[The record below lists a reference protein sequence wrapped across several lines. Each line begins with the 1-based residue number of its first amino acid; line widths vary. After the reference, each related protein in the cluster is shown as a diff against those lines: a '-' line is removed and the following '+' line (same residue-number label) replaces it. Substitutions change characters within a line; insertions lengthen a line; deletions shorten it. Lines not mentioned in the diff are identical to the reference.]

1 MKQCYH
7 TALKVFAC
15 FLVILSGFTAVLS
28 GGALYYSFYDSGST
42 YAESQAC
49 RVITSDYVYQ
59 IQHLAYDSVST
70 YAESQASEVDAPDY
84 NVVYDAEADGLSNAE
99 FDRVL
104 ERYFSPKE
112 TNFRYVIKDA
122 NTGRTLRS
130 SLVDTEAV
138 TYVSTWEL
146 TDDGSV
152 LLDGYIL
159 QQPNVADAYSFTY
172 HLHEGIAKVENAL
185 LPVLIISL
193 LAAAI
198 SLIYLLC
205 AAGHRVDA
213 AGITPN
219 LQDKVPLDLYLAIV
233 LGIAIVCCIAV
244 VPLFRWEWD
253 GFVFV
258 SAVGLLLTL
267 KILSLATLLTC
278 VTRLKLGRYFYQ
290 NTICY
295 RVLRFFWR
303 LCKRFFAFCDRALR
317 ALPIV
322 WKVAV
327 IGLFLLPGYVMG
339 HGFAFILHCVVVGLL
354 CYIALQMDTLRKAGE
369 QLAAGNADYRVD
381 TSRMLPVFRV
391 HGENLNSLSEGL
403 AIAVEEQMKSERM
416 KTDLITNVS
425 HDIKTPL
432 TSIINYVDLLKKE
445 QLEGQAAEYVAV
457 LERQSARLKKLT
469 EDLVEA
475 SKASAGSLNVSLKAA
490 DVGEL
495 VSQAVAEYT
504 EKLSAAKLDLIISG
518 DEEPIYAEM
527 DGSLTWRILSNLLS
541 NVCKYSQAGT
551 RVYLDIERAAG
562 TVQLSIKNIS
572 KEPLN
577 IPADELME
585 RFVRGDSSRHTEGS
599 GLGLNIA
606 QSLAALQKGS
616 LQTEIDGD
624 LFKVTLSLPA
634 AAAPRRRKSRK
645 RMRRERPPKGKNNKI
660 AP

>member
-28 GGALYYSFYDSGST
+28 GGALYYSFYDSAPT

-49 RVITSDYVYQ
+49 NVITSDYAYQ
-59 IQHLAYDSVST
+59 IRHLIYDSVST
-70 YAESQASEVDAPDY
+70 YAESQASEVDAPDAHSI
-84 NVVYDAEADGLSNAE
+84 YDAETNRLGDAE
-99 FDRVL
+99 FNRIL
-104 ERYFSPKE
+104 ERDFSPKE
-112 TNFRYVIKDA
+112 TNFRYVVKDA
-122 NTGRTLRS
+122 NTGETLRS
-130 SLVDTEAV
+130 SLIDSEAV
-138 TYVSTWEL
+138 AYVSTWEL

-172 HLHEGIAKVENAL
+172 HLHEGIAKVYNAL
-185 LPVLIISL
+185 LPILMISL
-193 LAAAI
+193 LAAAV

-213 AGITPN
+213 EGITPN

-233 LGIAIVCCIAV
+233 GGMAIVCCIAV
-244 VPLFRWEWD
+244 ASVFRWEWD
-253 GFVFV
+253 GFVFISV
-258 SAVGLLLTL
+258 VGLLTL
-267 KILSLATLLTC
+267 EILSLAALLTC

-303 LCKRFFAFCDRALR
+303 LCKRFFVFCDRALR

-339 HGFAFILHCVVVGLL
+339 HGLAFILHCVVIGLL

-381 TSRMLPVFRV
+381 TSRMLPVFRA

-403 AIAVEEQMKSERM
+403 ALAVEEQMKSERM

-445 QLEGQAAEYVAV
+445 HLEGQAAEYVAV

-518 DEEPIYAEM
+518 DEEPVYAEM

-551 RVYLDIERAAG
+551 RVYLDIEKAAD

-572 KEPLN
+572 KESLN
-577 IPADELME
+577 IPANELME

-634 AAAPRRRKSRK
+634 AAAPAKA
-645 RMRRERPPKGKNNKI
+645 E
-660 AP
+660 APEEDAAETSPEEEEQ

>member
-28 GGALYYSFYDSGST
+28 GGALYYSFYGSGSS

-59 IQHLAYDSVST
+59 IRHLAYDSVST
-70 YAESQASEVDAPDY
+70 YAESQASEVATPES
-84 NVVYDAEADGLSNAE
+84 NSPYDAETNRLGDAE
-99 FDRVL
+99 FDRIL
-104 ERYFSPKE
+104 ERDFSPKE

-159 QQPNVADAYSFTY
+159 QQPNVADAYTFTY

-233 LGIAIVCCIAV
+233 GGMAIVCCIAV
-244 VPLFRWEWD
+244 VSLFRWKWD
-253 GFVFV
+253 GFVFI
-258 SAVGLLLTL
+258 SAVGLLVLE
-267 KILSLATLLTC
+267 ILSLAALLTC

-295 RVLRFFWR
+295 RVLRFCWR

-475 SKASAGSLNVSLKAA
+475 SKASAGSLNVNPKAA

-518 DEEPIYAEM
+518 DEEPVYAEM

-551 RVYLDIERAAG
+551 RVYLDIEKAAG

-634 AAAPRRRKSRK
+634 AAAPAKAEEPEKDAAEASP
-645 RMRRERPPKGKNNKI
+645 EGEEQ
-660 AP
+660 